1 MAELIRTFTQGKMNK
16 DLDERLVPNGQYRDA
31 LNINMSGS
39 EGSDSG
45 VLKNVKGNLELKY
58 KSLNAST
65 GVYTEWTSNYINDA
79 MQNPICIGSI
89 AESVSEKIYWFIAS
103 DNISAIAEYDKNN
116 DLVKPILVD
125 TQNILKFSEDYLI
138 TGVNIIEDLLFWTDN
153 QKEPKSINIKDWQN
167 STPDFATHSQIYGR
181 AFIERD
187 VVVIKPAPLT
197 QPSLTLS
204 KDLGVGSTNTT
215 AVFNFVE
222 VLEPPVVPGTIGGS
236 IPIGNSVSI
245 NLGSPINVLAGDT
258 LNFTC
263 DTPSSEGYDPVD
275 DDGNKDVYT
284 FTVSVV
290 SMTSGGTV
298 LNGIMQSGTAELV
311 SGSFDYEVSTA
322 GEKTLFDLKFPRF
335 GYRYKYKSEQYSP
348 FSPFSEVA
356 FLPSNF
362 EYNSAN
368 GYNLGM
374 INSVK
379 RIILGGFDSPV
390 PADVVEL
397 DILYKEDNST
407 SVYKVESLSPEELS
421 INYVEHK
428 ITNNNNSTVSFT
440 FTNTKQNEQQ
450 VSVFPTQTIS
460 IIAAE
465 NTLSPPTLLDVVIVS
480 TDLGTVFEVVS
491 ELIYSLLPSNQI
503 LRPWD
508 NVPRQ
513 AQSQEAIS
521 NRIIYGNYLQNYNVS
536 SKIKFDPANTLV
548 SRTPIVNVNDP
559 FKSIKSLRT
568 YQVGIVY
575 KDKYGRETPVFTDPS
590 GVIDV
595 TNSLS
600 DTANSLNIKI
610 ATPSP
615 KNPDGSEMFD
625 AFKIFI
631 KDPAAEYYNAVADRL
646 YESEDGESVWISMP
660 SAETNKIAEGE
671 FIVLKKKNDAP
682 IAVKDYPNNKFK
694 VLSKQNEAPAEL
706 VKTTRNISSLN
717 YAFNEQFGTG
727 DTATYKIAG
736 ATPVPGYSQFFI
748 KGQEGQDGVPDA
760 TLAFWAV
767 GNKIRFTDRVSTT
780 QYYEIASVDTDPY
793 GDTELRVTITTPF
806 TTDVNFL
813 YEDPSASN
821 SPLVSVSGN
830 TIEIANETE
839 ILGKGQF
846 EGRFFIRLQ
855 KTPTLIANFVSD
867 TDLIPAAT
875 TIVTTDYT
883 GGGRYLLYSG
893 GGGVLQNSTGGQ
905 IGSGTRLSNSV
916 SRNSG
921 GLNTPHPNDTGEF
934 GSLWQIPYQPGEWW
948 DFVFERKLT
957 SRGSSSFGRAYKVGS
972 KIRFSTHPA
981 VYEIKFIYEF
991 TQISGSSYVRSF
1003 TRLDRPLEASISP
1016 FQIGALGSPGN
1027 GVFVDGVEIF
1037 DGTGE
1042 PFVTIDILK
1051 PAEVDEINSSEPAIF
1066 ETEPA
1071 ERVDLDIYYEISDAI
1086 PIAQYNDLHS
1096 SPWFNCYSFGNGI
1109 ESNRIR
1115 DDYNASYIQTGT
1127 KANAVLDMPYK
1138 EERLSNN
1145 LIFSGIFNSTSG
1157 FNRLNQFIQAEAIT
1171 KTLDPQSGPIQKLF
1185 ARETDLLAFCEDKVV
1200 KILADKDAIY
1210 NANGNSQL
1218 TASNNV
1224 LGQAIIPSSF
1234 GMFGIGKHP
1243 ESFAAYGY
1251 RAYFTDGP
1259 KGKVLRLSADG
1270 VTPISNYGMDDFF
1283 QDNLPLNN
1291 KIIGFYDNSNG
1302 TYNVSLNS
1310 LDSESS
1316 AEYGSNTTI
1325 SFDESAN
1332 GWSSRKSYV
1341 PENGVSIDTKLYSF
1355 KNGLIWEHD
1364 KNSLYN
1370 NFYGSQY
1377 NSYLTLLFNEEFN
1390 SVKGFKTINYTGSES
1405 KENIYNI
1412 ASPGYAGID
1421 YSLSQI
1427 ETIKSNGG
1435 PSPTSVTPT
1444 AGWWVSQAKTNLES
1458 GNVPEFINKEGKY
1471 FNYIRGEAT
1480 SISNVSTEDFSVQ
1493 GIGRASNITG
1503 DVAQSLFNVRIFAD
1517 PDCFSTATLTYN
1529 LTTEVGILNNAD
1541 TTTPNV

>member
-1 MAELIRTFTQGKMNK
+1 MPEFVHVFQSGKMNK

-31 LNINMSGS
+31 LNINVSGS

-45 VLKNVKGNLELKY
+45 AINNVKGNLESRY
-58 KSLNAST
+58 ESLNAST
-65 GVYTEWTSNYINDA
+65 GVYTEWTSNYIDNA
-79 MQNPICIGSI
+79 LQNPVCIGSI
-89 AESVSEKIYWFIAS
+89 AENVNEKIYWFIAS
-103 DNISAIAEYDKNN
+103 DNISAIAEYDKNSG
-116 DLVKPILVD
+116 LIKPILID
-125 TQNILKFSEDYLI
+125 TQNILNFSNDYLI
-138 TGVNIIEDLLFWTDN
+138 TGINIIEDLLFWTDN
-153 QKEPKSINIKDWQN
+153 QKEPKSINIKDWAN
-167 STPDFATHSQIYGR
+167 STPNFATHSQIYGR

-204 KDLGVGSTNTT
+204 KNLGVGSTNTT
-215 AVFNFVE
+215 AVFNFIE
-222 VLEPPVVPGTIGGS
+222 VVSPPVASGNIGGS
-236 IPIGNSVSI
+236 IPIGTSVSI
-245 NLGSPINVLAGDT
+245 SLGSPINVSAGDT
-258 LNFTC
+258 LNFVC

-275 DDGNKDVYT
+275 SDGEDDVYR

-290 SMTSGGTV
+290 SMSLGGTT
-298 LNGIMQSGTAELV
+298 LNGILQSGTSEVV

-322 GEKTLFDLKFPRF
+322 GERTLFDLKFPRF
-335 GYRYKYKSEQYSP
+335 GYRYKYQGNQYSP

-374 INSVK
+374 TNSVK
-379 RIILGGFDSPV
+379 RIILGGFDSPI
-390 PADVVEL
+390 PADVIEL
-397 DILYKEDNST
+397 DILYKEDDSA
-407 SVYKVESLSPEELS
+407 SVYKVESLSPEDLS
-421 INYVEHK
+421 INYVEHE
-428 ITNNNNSTVSFT
+428 ITNNSSATVSFE
-440 FTNTKQNEQQ
+440 FTNTKKDIQQ
-450 VSVFPTQTIS
+450 ISIFPTQTVS
-460 IIAAE
+460 IIAEE
-465 NTLSPPTLLDVVIVS
+465 NSLTPSSRTGVVITS
-480 TDLGTVFEVVS
+480 TDLGTVFEVLS
-491 ELIYSLLPSNQI
+491 ELIYSLVPSNQI

-513 AQSQEAIS
+513 AKSQEAIS

-536 SKIKFDPANTLV
+536 SNIKFDSANTLI
-548 SRTPIVNVNDP
+548 SQTPIINVGDP

-568 YQVGIVY
+568 YQIGIVY

-590 GVIDV
+590 GVISV

-600 DTANSLNIKI
+600 DTANSLKLKV
-610 ATPSP
+610 ASLSP
-615 KNPDGSEMFD
+615 KNTDGSEMFD
-625 AFKIFI
+625 SFKIFI

-660 SAETNKIAEGE
+660 SAETNKITEGD
-671 FIVLKKKNDAP
+671 FIVLKKRNDAP
-682 IAVKDYPNNKFK
+682 IPVKDYPNNKFK
-694 VLSKQNEAPAEL
+694 VLSKQNEAPTEL

-717 YAFNEQFGTG
+717 YAFDEQFGTG
-727 DTATYKIAG
+727 ADATYKIAG
-736 ATPVPGYSQFFI
+736 ATPVAGYSQFFI
-748 KGQEGQDGVPDA
+748 AGQEGENGVIAA
-760 TLAFWAV
+760 TMEFWVV
-767 GNKIRFTDRVSTT
+767 GNKFRFTDRVSVT
-780 QYYEIASVDTDPY
+780 QYYEITSVETDPA
-793 GDTELRVTITTPF
+793 GVNELRITISTPF

-813 YEDPSASN
+813 YEDPASPI
-821 SPLVSVSGN
+821 SPLVSVFN
-830 TIEIANETE
+830 TIEIANEVET
-839 ILGKGQF
+839 LGKGQF
-846 EGRFFIRLQ
+846 QGRFFIRLQ
-855 KTPTLIANFVSD
+855 KTPTLMANFVSD

-875 TIVTTDYT
+875 TIVSTSYDAD
-883 GGGRYLLYSG
+883 RYLLYSG

-905 IGSGTRLSNSV
+905 IGSGTRLSNSI
-916 SRNSG
+916 SRNNG
-921 GLNTPHPNDTGEF
+921 GLGTPHPNDTGQF

-957 SRGSSSFGRAYKVGS
+957 SRGSGDFGRAYKVGS

-991 TQISGSSYVRSF
+991 TQNQSTDYVRSF
-1003 TRLDRPLEASISP
+1003 TRLDRPLEASVSP
-1016 FQIGALGSPGN
+1016 FQIGAATTSGN
-1027 GVFVDGVEIF
+1027 GVFIDGEEIF
-1037 DGTGE
+1037 NGTGQ

-1051 PAEVDEINSSEPAIF
+1051 PAEVKEINSSEPAIF
-1066 ETEPA
+1066 ETEPV
-1071 ERVDLDIYYEISDAI
+1071 EQVELDIYYEISDAI
-1086 PIAQYNDLHS
+1086 PISQYNNSHS
-1096 SPWFNCYSFGNGI
+1096 SSWFNCYSFGNGV
-1109 ESNRIR
+1109 ESNRVR
-1115 DDYNASYIQTGT
+1115 DDYNASYIKTGT
-1127 KANAVLDMPYK
+1127 KANAVLDIPYK
-1138 EERLSNN
+1138 EERLNNN

-1157 FNRLNQFIQAEAIT
+1157 FNQLNQFIQAEAIT

-1200 KILADKDAIY
+1200 KILADKDALY

-1243 ESFAAYGY
+1243 ESFASYGY

-1283 QDNLPLNN
+1283 QNNLPLNN
-1291 KIIGFYDNSNG
+1291 KIFGFYDNSNG
-1302 TYNVSLNS
+1302 TYNVALNT
-1310 LDSESS
+1310 LDSESIV
-1316 AEYGSNTTI
+1316 EYGNNTTI
-1325 SFDESAN
+1325 SFEEASN

-1341 PENGVSIDTKLYSF
+1341 PENGISIDTKLYSF

-1370 NFYGSQY
+1370 NFYGIQY

-1390 SVKGFKTINYTGSES
+1390 SVKGFKTINYTGTES

-1412 ASPGYAGID
+1412 ASTGYVGID
-1421 YSLSQI
+1421 YSLSQVQ
-1427 ETIKSNGG
+1427 TIKSNGG

-1444 AGWWVSQAKTNLES
+1444 AGWWVTNAKTNLEL

-1471 FNYIRGEAT
+1471 FNYIRGNAT
-1480 SISNVSTEDFSVQ
+1480 NLSNINTENFSVQ
-1493 GIGRASNITG
+1493 GIGRASSITG
-1503 DVAQSLFNVRIFAD
+1503 ASVSVFNVRIFAD
-1517 PDCFSTATLTYN
+1517 PSCFTNTN
-1529 LTTEVGILNNAD
+1529 
-1541 TTTPNV
+1541 P

>member
-1 MAELIRTFTQGKMNK
+1 MELVHTFSQGKMNK

-31 LNINMSGS
+31 LNINVSVS

-45 VLKNVKGNLELKY
+45 VVKNVKGNLELKS
-58 KSLNAST
+58 KSLNVST
-65 GVYTEWTSNYINDA
+65 GVYTEWTSNYIDNA
-79 MQNPICIGSI
+79 LQNPICIGSI
-89 AESVSEKIYWFIAS
+89 AENVNGKIYWFIAS
-103 DNISAIAEYDKNN
+103 GNISAIAEYDKSSG
-116 DLVKPILVD
+116 LIKPILID

-138 TGVNIIEDLLFWTDN
+138 TGINIIEDLLFWTDN
-153 QKEPKSINIKDWQN
+153 QKEPKSINIKDWAN

-222 VLEPPVVPGTIGGS
+222 AVSPPVASGNIGGS
-236 IPIGNSVSI
+236 IPVGTSVSI
-245 NLGSPINVLAGDT
+245 SLGSPINVSAGDT
-258 LNFTC
+258 LNFVC

-275 DDGNKDVYT
+275 RDGEIDVYR

-290 SMTSGGTV
+290 SMSLGGTT
-298 LNGIMQSGTAELV
+298 LNGILQSGTSEVV

-322 GEKTLFDLKFPRF
+322 GERTLFDLKFPRF
-335 GYRYKYKSEQYSP
+335 GYRYKYQGNQYSP

-374 INSVK
+374 TNSVK
-379 RIILGGFDSPV
+379 RIILSGFDSPL
-390 PADVVEL
+390 PADVLEL
-397 DILYKEDNST
+397 DILYKEDDGSA
-407 SVYKVESLSPEELS
+407 VYKVESLSPEDLS
-421 INYVEHK
+421 VNYIEYG
-428 ITNNNNSTVSFT
+428 ITNNSNATVSFD
-440 FTNTKQNEQQ
+440 FTNTKKDSQQ
-450 VSVFPTQTIS
+450 ISIFPTQTVS

-465 NTLSPPTLLDVVIVS
+465 NTLVPSSLTDVVIVPTS
-480 TDLGTVFEVVS
+480 LGTVFEVVS
-491 ELIYSLLPSNQI
+491 ELIYSLVPSNQI

-513 AQSQEAIS
+513 AKSQEAVS

-536 SKIKFDPANTLV
+536 SNIKFDSANTLI
-548 SRTPIVNVNDP
+548 SQTPIINVGDP

-568 YQVGIVY
+568 YQIGIVY

-590 GVIDV
+590 GVISV

-600 DTANSLNIKI
+600 DTANSLKLKV
-610 ATPSP
+610 ASLSP
-615 KNPDGSEMFD
+615 KNTDGSEMFD
-625 AFKIFI
+625 SFKIFI

-660 SAETNKIAEGE
+660 SAETNKITEGD
-671 FIVLKKKNDAP
+671 FIVLKKRNDAP
-682 IAVKDYPNNKFK
+682 ISVKDYPNNKFK
-694 VLSKQNEAPAEL
+694 VLSKQNEAPTEL

-717 YAFNEQFGTG
+717 YAFDEQFGTG
-727 DTATYKIAG
+727 DDATYKIPG
-736 ATPVPGYSQFFI
+736 ATPVAGYSQFFI
-748 KGQEGQDGVPDA
+748 AGQENENGVIAA
-760 TLAFWAV
+760 TMEFWVV
-767 GNKIRFTDRVSTT
+767 GNKIRFTDRVSVT
-780 QYYEIASVDTDPY
+780 QYYEIASVETDPA
-793 GDTELRVTITTPF
+793 GVNELRITISTPF

-813 YEDPSASN
+813 YEDPASPI
-821 SPLVSVSGN
+821 SPLVSVFN
-830 TIEIANETE
+830 TIEIANEVET
-839 ILGKGQF
+839 LGKGQF
-846 EGRFFIRLQ
+846 QGRFFIRLQ
-855 KTPTLIANFVSD
+855 KTPTLMANFVSD

-875 TIVTTDYT
+875 TIVSTSYDAD
-883 GGGRYLLYSG
+883 RYLLYSG
-893 GGGVLQNSTGGQ
+893 GGGVLQNSTGSQ
-905 IGSGTRLSNSV
+905 IGSGTRLSNSIP
-916 SRNSG
+916 RHNG
-921 GLNTPHPNDTGEF
+921 GLSTPNPNDTGQF

-948 DFVFERKLT
+948 DFVFERKVT
-957 SRGSSSFGRAYKVGS
+957 SRGSGDFGRAYKVGS

-991 TQISGSSYVRSF
+991 TQNSGSSYVRSF

-1016 FQIGALGSPGN
+1016 FQIDTVGSPGN

-1037 DGTGE
+1037 NGTGQ
-1042 PFVTIDILK
+1042 PFVTVDILK
-1051 PAEVDEINSSEPAIF
+1051 PAEVKEINSAEPAIF
-1066 ETEPA
+1066 ETEPVEQA
-1071 ERVDLDIYYEISDAI
+1071 ELDIYYEISDAI
-1086 PIAQYNDLHS
+1086 PISQYNNSHS
-1096 SPWFNCYSFGNGI
+1096 SSWFNCYSFGNGV

-1115 DDYNASYIQTGT
+1115 DDYNASYIRTGT
-1127 KANAVLDMPYK
+1127 KANAVLDIPYK
-1138 EERLSNN
+1138 EERLNNN

-1157 FNRLNQFIQAEAIT
+1157 FNQLNQFIQAEAIT

-1185 ARETDLLAFCEDKVV
+1185 ARETDLLALCEDKIV

-1210 NANGNSQL
+1210 NANGNAQL

-1243 ESFAAYGY
+1243 ESFASYGY
-1251 RAYFTDGP
+1251 RAYFTDGLR
-1259 KGKVLRLSADG
+1259 GKVLRLSADG
-1270 VTPISNYGMDDFF
+1270 VTPISDYGMGDFF

-1302 TYNVSLNS
+1302 DYNVSLKS

-1316 AEYGSNTTI
+1316 AKYGDSTTV
-1325 SFDESAN
+1325 SFDEAVN
-1332 GWSSRKSYV
+1332 GWVSRKSYI
-1341 PENGVSIDTKLYSF
+1341 PENGISIDTKLYSF

-1364 KNSLYN
+1364 KNDLYN
-1370 NFYGSQY
+1370 NFYGIQY
-1377 NSYLTLLFNEEFN
+1377 NSYLTLVFNEQFG
-1390 SVKGFKTINYTGSES
+1390 SVKGFKTINYTGTEA
-1405 KENIYNI
+1405 KENIYSI
-1412 ASPGYAGID
+1412 ASAGYAGID
-1421 YSLSQI
+1421 YSIAQI

-1435 PSPTSVTPT
+1435 PNPTGVTPT
-1444 AGWWVSQAKTNLES
+1444 AGWWVTTAKTNLDT

-1471 FNYIRGEAT
+1471 FNYIKGTST
-1480 SISNVSTEDFSVQ
+1480 SISNISTEDFSVQ
-1493 GIGRASNITG
+1493 GIGRASSITG
-1503 DVAQSLFNVRIFAD
+1503 ASASVFNVRIFAD
-1517 PDCFSTATLTYN
+1517 PSCFTNTN
-1529 LTTEVGILNNAD
+1529 
-1541 TTTPNV
+1541 P

>member
-1 MAELIRTFTQGKMNK
+1 MAELIRTFTEGKMNK

-31 LNINMSGS
+31 LNINVSGS

-45 VLKNVKGNLELKY
+45 ALKNVKGNSEQKY
-58 KSLNAST
+58 KSLNSST
-65 GVYTEWTSNYINDA
+65 GVYTEWSTNYINTA
-79 MQNPICIGSI
+79 LQNPICIGSI
-89 AESVSEKIYWFIAS
+89 AESVNEKIYWFIAS
-103 DNISAIAEYDKNN
+103 DNISVIAEYDKNSGI
-116 DLVKPILVD
+116 VKPILVD
-125 TQNILKFSEDYLI
+125 TQNILNFSKDYLI
-138 TGVNIIEDLLFWTDN
+138 TGINIIEDLLFWTDN
-153 QKEPKSINIKDWQN
+153 KKEPKSINIKDWAN
-167 STPDFATHSQIYGR
+167 STPNFATHSQIYGR
-181 AFIERD
+181 SFIERD
-187 VVVIKPAPLT
+187 VVVIKPAPLA

-215 AVFNFVE
+215 AVFNFIE
-222 VLEPPVVPGTIGGS
+222 VVSPPVASGSIGGS
-236 IPIGNSVSI
+236 IPIGTSVSI
-245 NLGSPINVLAGDT
+245 TLGSPINVSAGNT
-258 LNFTC
+258 LNFTS

-275 DDGNKDVYT
+275 SDGNEEVYN

-290 SMTSGGTV
+290 TMTGGGTV
-298 LNGIMQSGTAELV
+298 LNGIIQSGTSQVV
-311 SGSFDYEVSTA
+311 SGAFDYEVSTA
-322 GEKTLFDLKFPRF
+322 GERTLFDLKFPRF
-335 GYRYKYKSEQYSP
+335 GYRYKYQGNQYSP

-374 INSVK
+374 TNSVK

-390 PADVVEL
+390 PADVLEL

-407 SVYKVESLSPEELS
+407 AIYKVESLSPEDLS
-421 INYVEHK
+421 INYIEYG
-428 ITNNNNSTVSFT
+428 ITNNSNATVSFD
-440 FTNTKQNEQQ
+440 FTNTKKDSQQ
-450 VSVFPTQTIS
+450 ISVFPTQTVS

-465 NTLSPPTLLDVVIVS
+465 GTLVPSSLTNVVIVPTS
-480 TDLGTVFEVVS
+480 LGTVFEVLS
-491 ELIYSLLPSNQI
+491 ELIYSLVPSNQI

-513 AQSQEAIS
+513 AKSQEAIS

-536 SKIKFDPANTLV
+536 SNIKFDTANTLI
-548 SRTPIVNVNDP
+548 SQTPVVGVGSP

-568 YQVGIVY
+568 YQIGIVY

-590 GVIDV
+590 GVVNV

-600 DTANSLNIKI
+600 DTANSLKLKL
-610 ATPSP
+610 ASLSP
-615 KNPDGSEMFD
+615 KNTDGSEMFD
-625 AFKIFI
+625 SFKIFI
-631 KDPAAEYYNAVADRL
+631 KDPAAEYYNVVADRL

-660 SAETNKIAEGE
+660 SAETNKVLEGE
-671 FIVLKKKNDAP
+671 FVVLKKKNDAP
-682 IAVKDYPNNKFK
+682 VAVKDYPLNKFK

-717 YAFNEQFGTG
+717 YAFDEQFGTG
-727 DTATYKIAG
+727 AIATYKIPG
-736 ATPVPGYSQFFI
+736 ATPVAGYSQFFI
-748 KGQEGQDGVPDA
+748 ARQESTPGVTDA
-760 TLAFWAV
+760 TMEFWKV

-780 QYYEIASVDTDPY
+780 QYYEISTVETDPA
-793 GDTELRVTITTPF
+793 GENELRIAISTPF

-813 YEDPSASN
+813 YTDPT
-821 SPLVSVSGN
+821 SPTSTLVSSYN
-830 TIEIANETE
+830 TIEIANEFAT
-839 ILGKGQF
+839 LGKGQF
-846 EGRFFIRLQ
+846 EGRFFIRLN
-855 KTPTLIANFVSD
+855 KTPALMANFVSD
-867 TDLIPAAT
+867 VDLIPAAT
-875 TIVTTDYT
+875 TIVSTSYDADRYIIYST
-883 GGGRYLLYSG
+883 GGGA
-893 GGGVLQNSTGGQ
+893 LQNAAGSQ
-905 IGSGTRLSNSV
+905 IGSATRLPPPTN
-916 SRNSG
+916 RNNG
-921 GLNTPHPNDTGEF
+921 GGTTSSPNDTGQF

-948 DFVFERKLT
+948 DLVFERKVT
-957 SRGSSSFGRAYKVGS
+957 SRGSGDFGRAYKVGS

-981 VYEIKFIYEF
+981 VYEIKFIHEY
-991 TQISGSSYVRSF
+991 TVDQRTDYVRSY
-1003 TRLDRPLEASISP
+1003 TRLDRPLEASVSP
-1016 FQIGALGSPGN
+1016 FQIGSATSSGN

-1037 DGTGE
+1037 NGTGQ
-1042 PFVTIDILK
+1042 PFVTVDILK
-1051 PAEVDEINSSEPAIF
+1051 PKDVEEITSAEPAIF

-1071 ERVDLDIYYEISDAI
+1071 EQVELDIYYEISDAI
-1086 PIAQYNDLHS
+1086 PIAQYNNSHLS
-1096 SPWFNCYSFGNGI
+1096 SWFNCYTFGNGV

-1115 DDYNASYIQTGT
+1115 DDYNASYIKTGT
-1127 KANAVLDMPYK
+1127 KANAVLDTPYK
-1138 EERLSNN
+1138 EERLNNN

-1157 FNRLNQFIQAEAIT
+1157 LNQLNQFIQAEAIT

-1200 KILADKDAIY
+1200 KILADKDALY

-1243 ESFAAYGY
+1243 ESFASYGY

-1302 TYNVSLNS
+1302 TYNVSLNT

-1316 AEYGSNTTI
+1316 ARFGSNTTV
-1325 SFDESAN
+1325 SFNESSN

-1370 NFYGSQY
+1370 NFYGVQY
-1377 NSYLTLLFNEEFN
+1377 NSSLTLLFNEEFG
-1390 SVKGFKTINYTGSES
+1390 SVKGFKTLNYTGTES
-1405 KENIYNI
+1405 KENVYNI
-1412 ASPGYAGID
+1412 NSTGYVGVN
-1421 YSLSQI
+1421 YSLAQI
-1427 ETIKSNGG
+1427 EAIKSNGG
-1435 PSPTSVTPT
+1435 PSPTSVTST
-1444 AGWWVSQAKTNLES
+1444 AGWWVSSAETNLDS

-1471 FNYIRGEAT
+1471 FNYIRGAST
-1480 SISNVSTEDFSVQ
+1480 SISNISTEDFSVQ
-1493 GIGRASNITG
+1493 GIGNASSITG
-1503 DVAQSLFNVRIFAD
+1503 DAASSFNVRIFAD
-1517 PDCFSTATLTYN
+1517 PSCFTNTN
-1529 LTTEVGILNNAD
+1529 
-1541 TTTPNV
+1541 P